1 MIDDGSKG
9 FRKFEFALTDALIA
23 QLIECFDSMES
34 DILNL
39 ENTMAIP
46 NGQGVYQLFLD
57 GQLVYIG
64 KTDTE
69 AGLQPRL
76 LRHATKIQSRLNL
89 DTTQVHFKA
98 IQVLVFSA
106 MELESLLIKHYSKE
120 SQTAW
125 NNSGFGANDPGR
137 RRDDTALKETHFD
150 AMYPIDIDINLKY
163 ELPDMPTAK
172 DGLEAIKQKLPY
184 LLRFDKRK
192 QATSELESTLIQ
204 NIDPTASVRDQL
216 ICIVSQL
223 PVGWQATALPGY
235 LIIYKENK
243 EYHHGKLLVRT

>member
-1 MIDDGSKG
+1 MIQDSSKG

-34 DILNL
+34 DVLNL

-46 NGQGVYQLFLD
+46 NGQGVYQLFLA

-89 DTTQVHFKA
+89 DITQIQFKA

-106 MELESLLIKHYSKE
+106 MELESLLIKYYSKDI
-120 SQTAW
+120 QTAW

-137 RRDDTALKETHFD
+137 RRDDTALKEIHFD
-150 AMYPIDIDINLKY
+150 AMYPIDIDIDLDCEIADKAS
-163 ELPDMPTAK
+163 AK
-172 DGLEAIKQKLPY
+172 VALEAIKQKLPY
-184 LLRFDKRK
+184 LLRFDKSK
-192 QATSELESTLIQ
+192 AAAAELEETIIVDINSNDTVKRQIV
-204 NIDPTASVRDQL
+204 NIVR
-216 ICIVSQL
+216 QL
-223 PVGWQATALPGY
+223 PAGWQATALPGY
-235 LIIYKENK
+235 IIIYKENK
-243 EYHHGKLLVRT
+243 IYRHGELLVKT